1 MAIPNKPVLA
11 AGYEVCAWPE
21 KIPQICQFGAIRQCF
36 ICILQDISGEIMLV
50 AFVVFVITVDEETAG
65 FVSVDDEVNYPDTN
79 HNIGYLFIARGF
91 RRKGI
96 AKSVVNKLLTHFSG
110 GWQIF
115 HITENLGAAVFW
127 KNVIPKLTLDKFT
140 VHNENI
146 DGYACILYKFI
157 SP

>member
-1 MAIPNKPVLA
+1 MMQFYMHDFSEWLPIFLNDDGLFSIRSQFEYFSKPTTKL
-11 AGYEVCAWPE
+11 
-21 KIPQICQFGAIRQCF
+21 
-36 ICILQDISGEIMLV
+36 
-50 AFVVFVITVDEETAG
+50 FVITVDEETAG

-96 AKSVVNKLLTHFSG
+96 AKSVVNELLARFSG

-146 DGYACILYKFI
+146 DGYACILYKFKV
-157 SP
+157 P